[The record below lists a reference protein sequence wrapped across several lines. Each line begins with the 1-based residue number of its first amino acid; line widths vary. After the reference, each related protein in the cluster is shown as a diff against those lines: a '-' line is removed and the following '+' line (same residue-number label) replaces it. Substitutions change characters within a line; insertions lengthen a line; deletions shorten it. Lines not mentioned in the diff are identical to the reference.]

1 MKASHSMLV
10 IFSIL
15 SCSFFSSELYAEEVK
30 DKTHYIRHE
39 GRERSYIVHL
49 PENYNPQTKHPL
61 VIALHGGGGKA
72 KHFNRST
79 RSRFNELA
87 NSENFILVYPQGVN
101 KSWNDNSKRDT
112 LGYARRW
119 NVDDVGFLRKMIEKL
134 ENDYA
139 VNPDH
144 IFACGISNGGL
155 MSLTLAVELPEK
167 IKAIGMVAS
176 NFSEEQANE
185 MTNDSKFSMM
195 MIHGDKDFL
204 FPYGEGEIMVFKK
217 SRGKVLG
224 VKKSIELLCEINGN
238 NTNGIGR
245 ELPNPSAK
253 DGCKAEHIVY
263 PNLDNP
269 ELKIELIRVKGG
281 GHTWPGGTQYLPKKL
296 VGRVSRD
303 FNACDALWEF
313 FKATM
318 N

>member
-1 MKASHSMLV
+1 MKTSHYLLLALS
-10 IFSIL
+10 IFTS
-15 SCSFFSSELYAEEVK
+15 SSFSSEMYAEATK
-30 DKTHYIRHE
+30 DQIYYIQHQ

-49 PENYNPQTKHPL
+49 PKNYTQEKNHPL
-61 VIALHGGGGKA
+61 VIALHGGGGRA

-79 RSRFNELA
+79 RSRFNDLA
-87 NSENFILVYPQGVN
+87 DAENFILVYPQGVN

-119 NVDDVGFLRKMIEKL
+119 NVDDVGFLKKMIIKL
-134 ENDYA
+134 EKDYA
-139 VNPDH
+139 VDSDH

-155 MSLTLAVELPEK
+155 MSLTLAVELPDT

-176 NFSEEQANE
+176 NFSEEQAKE
-185 MTNDSKFSMM
+185 MTPQSQFSLI

-204 FPYGEGEIMVFKK
+204 FPYEAGEIIVFKK

-224 VKKSIELLCEINGN
+224 VRKSIELLCEINGN

-245 ELPNPSAK
+245 NLPDTNTK
-253 DGCKAEHIVY
+253 DGCTTEQIVY
-263 PNLDNP
+263 PNLDDPN
-269 ELKIELIRVKGG
+269 LKIELLRVKGG
-281 GHTWPGGTQYLPKKL
+281 GHTWPGGTQYLPKKMI
-296 VGRVSRD
+296 GRVSRD

-313 FKATM
+313 FESTM

>member
-1 MKASHSMLV
+1 MHIFRPILGITLLV
-10 IFSIL
+10 LTL
-15 SCSFFSSELYAEEVK
+15 SFSSEIAAKNLK
-30 DKTHYIRHE
+30 DKAYFIQHE
-39 GRERSYIVHL
+39 GRERAYIVHL
-49 PENYNPQTKHPL
+49 PENYSEEKNHPL

-79 RSRFNELA
+79 RSRFNQLA
-87 NSENFILVYPQGVN
+87 DEENFILVYPQGVN

-119 NVDDVGFLRKMIEKL
+119 KVDDVGFIRKMIQKL

-139 VNPDH
+139 IDSEN

-176 NFSEEQANE
+176 NFSEEQSKE
-185 MTNDSKFSMM
+185 MNRESQFSMI
-195 MIHGDKDFL
+195 MIHGDKDPI
-204 FPYGEGEIMVFKK
+204 FPYQEAEIIVFKK

-238 NTNGIGR
+238 TPNGVGQ
-245 ELPNPSAK
+245 ELPNTHTK
-253 DGCKAEHIVY
+253 DGCTVMQIIY
-263 PNLDNP
+263 PNPNNP
-269 ELKIELIRVKGG
+269 NLKIELIRVKGG

-296 VGRVSRD
+296 IGRVSRD

-313 FKATM
+313 FESTIH
-318 N
+318 